1 MKQFFQKYKAEIF
14 VGTSALLAG
23 VLSFFITLNVYP
35 KAKVQVP
42 VKKAE
47 EQIAREESEMIK
59 NEGGTELLEVEKKNE
74 EEPEIVIVLG
84 EPKKDSKI
92 EDEEEQ
98 SKELYNET
106 DEEEGLIEAEI
117 IEESEE
123 IKIARENSEEKVD
136 MNSQESTSEIKEAI
150 SQNAEVSIGLP
161 ISGEIILE
169 FAKDKLVYSETLE
182 EWITHDGIDIK
193 GTVAEPVKAVLAGTV
208 ESVKMDPRYGNTIII
223 KHNDSLKTVYANL
236 STLELVYVGKNVEE
250 GEIISGVGEGFGF
263 ESKEGPHVH
272 FEIVENGETREP

>member
-136 MNSQESTSEIKEAI
+136 MCLKHIDYLSKIKPEKLVCLEIRNHVAWYLKGLKNSNVIKEKIFKANKVCDI
-150 SQNAEVSIGLP
+150 INLLNA
-161 ISGEIILE
+161 
-169 FAKDKLVYSETLE
+169 FKE
-182 EWITHDGIDIK
+182 E
-193 GTVAEPVKAVLAGTV
+193 
-208 ESVKMDPRYGNTIII
+208 YN
-223 KHNDSLKTVYANL
+223 
-236 STLELVYVGKNVEE
+236 
-250 GEIISGVGEGFGF
+250 
-263 ESKEGPHVH
+263 
-272 FEIVENGETREP
+272 EN